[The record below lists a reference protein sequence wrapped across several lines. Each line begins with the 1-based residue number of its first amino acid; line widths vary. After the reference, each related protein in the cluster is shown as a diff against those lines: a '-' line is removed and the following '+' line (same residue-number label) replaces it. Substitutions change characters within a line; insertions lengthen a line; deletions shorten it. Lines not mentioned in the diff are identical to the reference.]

1 MRTRPA
7 QMARWLAF
15 CETELA
21 GDGLTD
27 QRRAVLE
34 EKAGIYRR
42 ALKGHCRRCGR
53 TLTDPESIERG
64 LGSECV
70 KSAVSA

>member
-7 QMARWLAF
+7 QVARWLAY

-27 QRRAVLE
+27 QRRAVLT
-34 EKAGIYRR
+34 EKAEVYRR
-42 ALKGHCRRCGR
+42 ALRGHCRICGR
-53 TLTDPESIERG
+53 SLKDPEATIG
-64 LGSECV
+64 PECV
-70 KSAVSA
+70 KTAVTA